1 MSNFVKVG
9 RIDVNLDGFAKNP
22 SRSDVE
28 KIFSHMSEEWRNALW
43 SHLEMLKPS
52 KEKEPTKKKT
62 KSKKEGE

>member
-9 RIDVNLDGFAKNP
+9 RIDINLEALKGV
-22 SRSDVE
+22 SRIDIN
-28 KIFSHMSEEWRNALW
+28 KMYPRQSESWRNALW